1 MKPTKELIHQHLMG
15 MEMGETWLIQLYR
28 NGEHRGEVKVTTTKI
43 GEYKSFHMHFV
54 VFDTV
59 QFEQTNYQHNVAYTI
74 FREIIRWDTP
84 HLFESVELF

>member
-15 MEMGETWLIQLYR
+15 MEMGETWLIHLYR

-43 GEYKSFHMHFV
+43 GKMKSFHTHFV

-59 QFEQTNYQHNVAYTI
+59 QFEQTNYQHNVVDII
-74 FREIIRWDTP
+74 FREISRWDTP
-84 HLFESVELF
+84 HLVESVELF

>member
-15 MEMGETWLIQLYR
+15 MDMGDIWFIQLYR

-43 GEYKSFHMHFV
+43 GKYKSFHMHFV

-74 FREIIRWDTP
+74 FREISRWDTP

>member
-1 MKPTKELIHQHLMG
+1 MKPTKEIIRQHLMG
-15 MEMGETWLIQLYR
+15 MEMGDTWFIQLYR

-43 GEYKSFHMHFV
+43 GKYKSFHMHFV

-59 QFEQTNYQHNVAYTI
+59 QFEQTNYQHNVVYTI
-74 FREIIRWDTP
+74 FREISRWDTP

>member
-1 MKPTKELIHQHLMG
+1 MKPTKEFINQHLMG
-15 MEMGETWLIQLYR
+15 MELGETWLIQLYR

-43 GEYKSFHMHFV
+43 GEYKSFHTHFV

-59 QFEQTNYQHNVAYTI
+59 QFEQTNYQHNVVYTI
-74 FREIIRWDTP
+74 FREISRWDTP